1 MTKLPEPQF
10 SSWHS
15 PTGVC
20 NAFPWPPRIPEDEYW
35 KAKGYHGEP
44 LYTADQLRQYARDV
58 LEEAAVK
65 LEFVADGYGIRDK
78 GLTPEVYAR
87 MAQTTRENADAI
99 RAMKGEI

>member
-1 MTKLPEPQF
+1 MTNLPEPQF

-35 KAKGYHGEP
+35 TAKGYHGEP

-58 LEEAAVK
+58 LEAAAKVC
-65 LEFVADGYGIRDK
+65 ESMWGDGGD
-78 GLTPEVYAR
+78 ANDF
-87 MAQTTRENADAI
+87 AQAI